1 MADKFGLIA
10 DVSDDSDELKLSL
23 MVSLVTWR
31 RMKRWRYT
39 WRYFNG
45 YCKRQSRQLGL
56 EQCQEFQNLSMMV
69 MRDSRNMMQ
78 DSSNIVGHVRKEGG
92 WKTNLLD
99 FAAKIEGICS
109 IQMGE
114 R

>member
-1 MADKFGLIA
+1 
-10 DVSDDSDELKLSL
+10 
-23 MVSLVTWR
+23 
-31 RMKRWRYT
+31 
-39 WRYFNG
+39 
-45 YCKRQSRQLGL
+45 
-56 EQCQEFQNLSMMV
+56 MMV
-69 MRDSRNMMQ
+69 MRDSRNMMP
-78 DSSNIVGHVRKEGG
+78 DSSSIVGHVRKEGG

>member
-1 MADKFGLIA
+1 MQE
-10 DVSDDSDELKLSL
+10 SSTEL
-23 MVSLVTWR
+23 
-31 RMKRWRYT
+31 
-39 WRYFNG
+39 G
-45 YCKRQSRQLGL
+45 
-56 EQCQEFQNLSMMV
+56 
-69 MRDSRNMMQ
+69 
-78 DSSNIVGHVRKEGG
+78 IVGDVWKEGG